1 MDYGRFYIFG
11 TQCLSASIGSFKECA
26 LLPNNL
32 VSDLENAIANRS
44 AEAGVI
50 LQQVTDLFL
59 LNVGHYSAEQLELYD
74 DVLIKLVDKVEVA
87 ARAKLAERLAPVNG
101 VPANTI
107 RSLALDDAI
116 EVAEP
121 ILSKSHALDDDTL
134 AYCVATK
141 GQEHLL
147 AIATRHKVSKTVTD
161 QLILKG
167 NNKVLGTLSS
177 NPGAAISG
185 SSFGILVEKS
195 SDDEWLSEC
204 VAGRKDIPAHHLRQ
218 LLSKASEIVRR
229 RLIAVNPEARRII
242 QEILP
247 LDTLSPTNRTVAPLT
262 DYKSAE
268 RVVATRGLS
277 EACVNEFAKEKQIE
291 EIMVSIAQLSRL
303 SVYEIERLFSGR
315 WTSPVAIVLKA
326 IGFHLRTID
335 AIYHSR
341 LSCDELIQSD
351 LIQTKAEFIALR
363 QPTAERILRFF
374 YAKRAVNISK
384 H

>member
-1 MDYGRFYIFG
+1 MVHFTSLADGVCRKYWQLR
-11 TQCLSASIGSFKECA
+11 ECA

-32 VSDLENAIANRS
+32 VSDLEKAITNRS
-44 AEAGVI
+44 AEAGAM

-59 LNVGHYSAEQLELYD
+59 VNVGHYSADQLELYD
-74 DVLIKLVDKVEVA
+74 DILIKLVDKVEVA
-87 ARAKLAERLAPVNG
+87 ARTKLAEHLAPIYN
-101 VPANTI
+101 VPTNTV

-134 AYCVATK
+134 AYCIATK
-141 GQEHLL
+141 KQEHLL
-147 AIATRHKVSKTVTD
+147 AIATRHIVSETVSS
-161 QLILKG
+161 QLVIKG
-167 NNKVLGTLSS
+167 NNKVLGTLAC
-177 NPGAAISG
+177 NPGAAISDP
-185 SSFGILVEKS
+185 SFGILVDKS
-195 SDDEWLSEC
+195 TDDEWLSEC
-204 VAGRKDIPAHHLRQ
+204 VAGRKDVPKHHLRQ

-229 RLIAVNPEARRII
+229 RLITANPEIRAVI

-247 LDTLSPTNRTVAPLT
+247 ETPSPTNRILAPLT
-262 DYKSAE
+262 DYKAAE
-268 RVVATRGLS
+268 RVVSARGPS
-277 EACVNEFAKEKQIE
+277 EANVNEFAKEKKIK
-291 EIMVSIAQLSRL
+291 EIMISIAQLSRL

-315 WTSPVAIVLKA
+315 WASPVAIILKA

-335 AIYHSR
+335 AIYYSR
-341 LSCDELIQSD
+341 LSDGELSQSD

-374 YAKRAVNISK
+374 YAKRAVDISK